1 MLIKRAQRE
10 ARRGT
15 LGAALSARADGGVD
29 RRTFLRR
36 SGLAAGGLAALGTL
50 PLAAVRRAEAG
61 PPPSPGA
68 AVTVRKNVCTHC
80 SVGCTV
86 IAHVANGLWIGQEP
100 GWDSP
105 INRGSHCAKGAAVRD
120 DVSSERRLRYPM
132 KLVGG
137 AWQRISWD
145 QAIDEIG
152 DKLLEIRAESSPE
165 SVFWLGSAKFTN
177 EAAYLNRKLAAFWG
191 TNNSDHQARICHST
205 TVAGVANT
213 WGYGAMTNSYNDIR
227 NAKTIMIMGGNPAE
241 AHPVSLQHILEG
253 KELNR
258 ANMIVIDPRFTRTAA
273 HATEYVRVRP
283 GTHIPTVYGMLWH
296 IFRNG
301 WEDKEFIEQRVYGMD
316 DIRKE
321 VEKWPPDEV
330 ERVTGLKE
338 AQVKRTAETFAKQR
352 PSTLIWAMGQTQ
364 YSFGTANVRASCILL
379 LATGNVGRPGAGAN
393 IFRGHDNVQGA
404 TDLGLD
410 CTTLP
415 LYYGLDEGAWR
426 HWCRVWE
433 VDYDWMLSRFVDKT
447 FMGTPGVTSTR
458 WFDAVLLPRDQ
469 VSQPDNMKAMFI
481 MGHGGNTITRMPQ
494 AAKGIEKLDLLVV
507 CDPYPTTWAVLSE
520 RKDGTYLLPA
530 ATSFEMN
537 GSRTASNRSLQWGEQ
552 IVQPVFECKN
562 DYDIMYALA
571 RKLGFADRMFKN
583 IKVENGAVS
592 AEDILREINRGG
604 WSTGYCGQSPERLK
618 AHMRN
623 QSKFDVVTLRA
634 PKNDPEVASE
644 VYGLPWPCWGTP
656 ELKHPG
662 SPILYNTNLPVKDGG
677 GTFRARFGVE
687 RNGASLLAHG
697 SYAQGSELKDGY
709 PEFTLGVLKKLG
721 WDSELTPQEFAVI
734 EKVGGNAADGVSW
747 STDLSGGIQRVAIAH
762 GCAPFGNAKA
772 RTIAWNLA
780 DPIPVHREVI
790 FTSRPDLV
798 AKYPTLPDARQFRV
812 PNLGFTMQQTAIQR
826 GTAKEFPLILTS
838 GRLVD
843 YEGGGEETRSNKWLA
858 ELVQDM
864 FVEVN
869 PADAADR
876 GIKDGSWVWVTGPEG
891 RSKAKMKASVTPRV
905 GKGLVWM
912 PYHFAGWFEGV
923 DQRSKYPKGTDP
935 IVLGE
940 SVNTL
945 TTYGYDPVTG
955 MQEPK
960 ATLCQIRAA

>member
-1 MLIKRAQRE
+1 VLIKRAQRDV
-10 ARRGT
+10 RRSAS
-15 LGAALSARADGGVD
+15 GAALPPQAGGGVD
-29 RRTFLRR
+29 RRDFLRR
-36 SGLAAGGLAALGTL
+36 SGLVTGGLAALGSL
-50 PLAAVRRAEAG
+50 SLGAMRRAQAG
-61 PPPSPGA
+61 PPPPAGA
-68 AVTVRKNVCTHC
+68 TVTWRKNMCTHC
-80 SVGCTV
+80 SVGCSV
-86 IAHVANGLWIGQEP
+86 IAEVANGVWTGQEP
-100 GWDSP
+100 DWDSP
-105 INRGSHCAKGAAVRD
+105 INRGSHCCKGAAVRD
-120 DVSSERRLRYPM
+120 DVHSERRLRYPV
-132 KLVGG
+132 KLVDGK
-137 AWQRISWD
+137 WNRISWD

-152 DKLLEIRAESSPE
+152 DKLLDIRTKAGPE

-283 GTHIPTVYGMLWH
+283 GVHIPTIYGMLWH
-296 IFRNG
+296 IFQNG
-301 WEDKEFIEQRVYGMD
+301 WEDKEFIRQRVYGMEE
-316 DIRKE
+316 IRKE
-321 VEKWPPDEV
+321 VEKWPPSEV
-330 ERVTGLKE
+330 ERVTGLPE
-338 AQVKRTAETFAKQR
+338 AQVKRIAEVFAKEK

-379 LATGNVGRPGAGAN
+379 LATGNVGRRGTGAN

-410 CTTLP
+410 VTTLP
-415 LYYGLDEGAWR
+415 LYYGLAEDAWK

-433 VDYDWMLSRFVDKT
+433 VDYEWMLSRFVSKT
-447 FMGTPGVTSTR
+447 FMETPGVTSTR
-458 WFDAVLLPRDQ
+458 WFDATLLPKDQ
-469 VSQPDNMKAMFI
+469 VSQPDTMKAMFV
-481 MGHGGNTITRMPQ
+481 MGHGGNTIVRMPQ
-494 AAKGIEKLDLLVV
+494 AARGIEKLDLLVV

-520 RKDGTYLLPA
+520 RKNGTYILPA
-530 ATSFEMN
+530 CTSFEMN

-552 IVQPVFECKN
+552 IVNPIFECKN
-562 DYDIMYALA
+562 DYDIMYLLA
-571 RKLGFADRMFKN
+571 RKLGFAERMFKN
-583 IKVENGAVS
+583 IKVDNGSVS

-634 PKNDPEVASE
+634 PNDDPEVGGE

-662 SPILYNTNLPVKDGG
+662 TAILYNTNVPVKEGG

-687 RNGASLLAHG
+687 RNGVSLLADG
-697 SYAQGSELKDGY
+697 SYSAGSELTDGY

-721 WDSELTPQEFAVI
+721 WDKDLSAQELAVI
-734 EKVGGNAADGVSW
+734 QTIGGNNADAVSW
-747 STDLSGGIQRVAIAH
+747 SIDLSGGIQRVAIAH
-762 GCAPFGNAKA
+762 GCSPFGNAKA
-772 RTIAWNLA
+772 RTIAWNLP

-798 AKYPTLPDARQFRV
+798 GAYPTLPDARQFRI
-812 PNLGFTMQQTAIQR
+812 PNVGFTVQKTAVEK
-826 GTAKEFPLILTS
+826 GTVKQFPLILTS

-858 ELVQDM
+858 ELKQDM
-864 FVEVN
+864 FVEIN
-869 PADAADR
+869 PTDAAER
-876 GIKDGSWVWVTGPEG
+876 GIKDGSWVWVFGPENN
-891 RSKAKMKASVTPRV
+891 SKAKMKALITPRI
-905 GKGLVWM
+905 GKGVVWM
-912 PYHFAGWFEGV
+912 PYHFAGWYEGV
-923 DQRSKYPKGTDP
+923 DQRSKYPKGADP

-945 TTYGYDPVTG
+945 NTYGYDPVTG